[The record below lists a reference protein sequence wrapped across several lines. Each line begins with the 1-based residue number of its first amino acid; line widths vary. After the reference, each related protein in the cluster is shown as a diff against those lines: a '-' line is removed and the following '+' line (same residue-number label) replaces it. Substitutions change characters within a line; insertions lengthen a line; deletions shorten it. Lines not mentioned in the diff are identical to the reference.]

1 LRQHCTV
8 TICHSRTRDLPG
20 VCSKADLLIAAIGRP
35 AMFGPEHVR
44 EGSVVVDVGIN
55 RITERAEVEKLFPG
69 DADRMQRFEEKG
81 SVLVGDVDY
90 TRVAPRAA
98 AITPVPGGVGPLTVA
113 MLLVNTVTA
122 ARQRQGLA

>member
-1 LRQHCTV
+1 
-8 TICHSRTRDLPG
+8 
-20 VCSKADLLIAAIGRP
+20 
-35 AMFGPEHVR
+35 MFGPEHVR
-44 EGSVVVDVGIN
+44 EGAVVVDVGIN
-55 RITERAEVEKLFPG
+55 RITEREEVEKLFPG

-113 MLLVNTVTA
+113 MLLVNTLTA
-122 ARQRQGLA
+122 ARQRQGLSEPGA